1 MPEAATTRAA
11 QYAEQFEAAQD
22 DFIRVIES
30 LTDQQWHLIGK
41 NYPQRINEED
51 EGRPVGVIAHHVAI
65 NGDFIIGRIQGML
78 AGLPLTPVDF
88 KAANHQHAEK
98 NATVTKSEVLR
109 TLRESKP
116 RLAAAVRAIP
126 DSQLDQLRDTPV
138 GPMSAAQRIERVLIG
153 HMKQHQGSIEAAI
166 A

>member
-1 MPEAATTRAA
+1 MAEAALTRAA
-11 QYAEQFEAAQD
+11 KYADQFEAAQD
-22 DFIRVIES
+22 EFIRVIES
-30 LTDQQWHLIGK
+30 LTDQQWRLIGR
-41 NYPQRINEED
+41 NFPQRINEED

-78 AGLPLTPVDF
+78 AGLPLTAVDF
-88 KAANHQHAEK
+88 KAVNHQHAEK
-98 NATVTKSEVLR
+98 NATVTKNEVLR
-109 TLRESKP
+109 ALRESKP

-166 A
+166 G